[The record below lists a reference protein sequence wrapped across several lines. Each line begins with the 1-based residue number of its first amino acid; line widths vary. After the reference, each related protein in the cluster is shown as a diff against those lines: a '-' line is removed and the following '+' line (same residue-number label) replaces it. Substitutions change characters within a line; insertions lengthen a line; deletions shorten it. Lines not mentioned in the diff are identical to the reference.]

1 MLLIKHGYAKL
12 FLMDNENQN
21 YSINNNQEHSDN
33 LIQAVNAPSSQSNGG
48 AIKTVEKSSAWVLI
62 FSAVLFALIAIMSIW
77 GVFGSNSNVAWKS
90 AASLGVIAVVALIVN
105 LGARI
110 YEGKLK

>member
-1 MLLIKHGYAKL
+1 
-12 FLMDNENQN
+12 MDNENQD
-21 YSINNNQEHSDN
+21 YSINNKQEHLDN
-33 LIQAVNAPSSQSNGG
+33 LTQVVNAPSSHSNG

-90 AASLGVIAVVALIVN
+90 AASLGVIAVAALIVN

>member
-1 MLLIKHGYAKL
+1 
-12 FLMDNENQN
+12 MDNENQN
-21 YSINNNQEHSDN
+21 SSTNNSQDHQDN
-33 LIQAVNAPSSQSNGG
+33 LTQVVNVPKASNNGG
-48 AIKTVEKSSAWVLI
+48 AIKTVEKISAWVLI

-77 GVFGSNSNVAWKS
+77 GIFGSNSNAAWKS
-90 AASLGVIAVVALIVN
+90 AASLGVIAIAALVVN